1 MATEK
6 EVFEMARQ
14 GVQQAAAPLMGMMSD
29 RVAMKAQELD
39 RQRKLADD
47 QRRRDEARQD
57 WIERFNMQTA
67 AAKAAAKASQ
77 GFTRS
82 ERIARTEAAKE
93 AAEATRNFQATES
106 DWNFYRNRM
115 VQLNERGFAI
125 QQDEKEMRL
134 KAAQYGMVNANEASI
149 EEVYKHIYDN
159 APEELE
165 KFKKRQRDAFTA
177 LNPEIHQ
184 NYENLSEQ
192 RNGIYGQIGELIRNT
207 SVPEQDEILKSLLP
221 KLIADPTFKLNDT
234 DIERIQTEGLG
245 AVAELIQGDAAA
257 ETKLG
262 TLMEQ
267 VSEEVGDAKAKK
279 VSNQISLLMEK
290 ARVIDSNMKRIE
302 TVNPTIGLES
312 TTVIND
318 RTSRNFLNNRNQDA
332 VQTGKFNLPPQG
344 GATPARTR
352 VNLSDAEEKEF
363 QNFWNNNPNVQAWKK
378 NLGNPNKSPDDKAD
392 KYDYRAA
399 WKGGDVPRLEQVDG
413 RYHWGTG
420 PSNAPWKDLDHP
432 TFPFPTTPS
441 DADSPA
447 AGGFGPATPST
458 PPLDMSRFGPLSDDT
473 DALEKERATLEGN
486 VQRQN
491 DMMSKA
497 IKRGNRPNDTVVKS
511 LAENE
516 QRISDIENMIF
527 RLNQDN
533 ISPVPL
539 EGGDPGFRGVVS
551 GNPRPQETAEER
563 SIRVRRLLN
572 KGVNRTRE
580 ELRRSPF
587 YGGGQ

>member
-1 MATEK
+1 MATER

-14 GVQQAAAPLMGMMSD
+14 GVQQAAAPLIGMMSD

-57 WIERFNMQTA
+57 WIEKFNMQTA

-77 GFTRS
+77 DFTRS

-93 AAEATRNFQATES
+93 AAKTSRDFTRSERIARQNFQATES

-115 VQLNERGFAI
+115 VQLDERGFAI

-134 KAAQYGMVNANEASI
+134 KAAQYGMVNSNEASI
-149 EEVYKHIYDN
+149 EDVYKYIYEK

-165 KFKKRQRDAFTA
+165 KFKKRQRDAFAA

-192 RNGIYGQIGELIRNT
+192 RNGIYGQIGELIRNSSGPT
-207 SVPEQDEILKSLLP
+207 EDEILKSLLP
-221 KLIADPTFKLNDT
+221 KLIADPIFKLNET
-234 DIERIQTEGLG
+234 DIETIRTEGLAG
-245 AVAELIQGDAAA
+245 LARLIQNDDAAQQ
-257 ETKLG
+257 KLG
-262 TLMEQ
+262 PLMEQ
-267 VSEEVGDAKAKK
+267 VSKEVGDVKAKQ
-279 VSNQISLLMEK
+279 VSNEISLLMEQV
-290 ARVIDSNMKRIE
+290 RVVDSTMKRIE
-302 TVNPTIGLES
+302 SVNPNIGLES
-312 TTVIND
+312 TTVINA
-318 RTSRNFLNNRNQDA
+318 RTSQNFLNNRNQDA
-332 VQTGKFNLPPQG
+332 VQTGRFNLPPQG
-344 GATPARTR
+344 GATPAVTPPPAPATTATPT
-352 VNLSDAEEKEF
+352 NQSTTPPPAF
-363 QNFWNNNPNVQAWKK
+363 TP
-378 NLGNPNKSPDDKAD
+378 
-392 KYDYRAA
+392 AA
-399 WKGGDVPRLEQVDG
+399 
-413 RYHWGTG
+413 
-420 PSNAPWKDLDHP
+420 A
-432 TFPFPTTPS
+432 PS

-447 AGGFGPATPST
+447 AGGFGPAIPST
-458 PPLDMSRFGPLSDDT
+458 PTLDMSRFGPLSDDM

-497 IKRGNRPNDTVVKS
+497 IKRGDRPNDMVVKS

-551 GNPRPQETAEER
+551 GNPKPQETSDER
-563 SIRVRRLLN
+563 SMRIRRLLDESN
-572 KGVNRTRE
+572 RRTRE

>member
-29 RVAMKAQELD
+29 RVAMKAQEID

-57 WIERFNMQTA
+57 WIEKFNMQTA
-67 AAKAAAKASQ
+67 AAKEAAKASREFTTSERIAQ
-77 GFTRS
+77 NAAANDAAKTSRDFTRS
-82 ERIARTEAAKE
+82 ERIARQ
-93 AAEATRNFQATES
+93 NFQATES

-115 VQLNERGFAI
+115 VQLDERGFAI

-134 KAAQYGMVNANEASI
+134 KAAQYGMVNSKEASI
-149 EEVYKHIYDN
+149 EDVYKYIYN
-159 APEELE
+159 KAPEELE

-177 LNPEIHQ
+177 LNPEIHK

-192 RNGIYGQIGELIRNT
+192 RNGIYGQIGELIRNSSGPT
-207 SVPEQDEILKSLLP
+207 EDEILKSLLP
-221 KLIADPTFKLNDT
+221 KLIADPIFKLNDT
-234 DIERIQTEGLG
+234 DIETIRTEGLAG
-245 AVAELIQGDAAA
+245 LSRLIQNDDAAQQQ
-257 ETKLG
+257 LG
-262 TLMEQ
+262 TLMKQ
-267 VSEEVGDAKAKK
+267 VSEEVGDIKSKQ
-279 VSNQISLLMEK
+279 VSNDISLLMEK

-302 TVNPTIGLES
+302 TVNPSIGLES
-312 TTVIND
+312 TTVINE
-318 RTSRNFLNNRNQDA
+318 RTGRNFVNNQNQNT
-332 VQTGKFNLPPQG
+332 VQTGRYNLPPQG
-344 GATPARTR
+344 GATPAVTPPPAPATPATPATPT
-352 VNLSDAEEKEF
+352 NQSTT
-363 QNFWNNNPNVQAWKK
+363 P
-378 NLGNPNKSPDDKAD
+378 P
-392 KYDYRAA
+392 AA
-399 WKGGDVPRLEQVDG
+399 FTP
-413 RYHWGTG
+413 
-420 PSNAPWKDLDHP
+420 AAA
-432 TFPFPTTPS
+432 PS

-447 AGGFGPATPST
+447 AGGFGPAIPST
-458 PPLDMSRFGPLSDDT
+458 PTLDMSQFGPLSDDIN
-473 DALEKERATLEGN
+473 ALEKERATLEGN

-491 DMMSKA
+491 DMMNKA
-497 IKRGNRPNDTVVKS
+497 IKRGGRPNDSVVQS
-511 LAENE
+511 LAENQ

-551 GNPRPQETAEER
+551 GNPKPQETSDER
-563 SIRVRRLLN
+563 SMRIRRLLDESN
-572 KGVNRTRE
+572 RRTRE